1 MDTLLWLNIWPSK
14 RLHEFYVHRM
24 KEIQKSKH
32 SPNIL
37 MGEWGSEAI
46 AKWWSRWDSLVIKAL
61 LAVQLLEPGGLW
73 SSAGPLIPPQCQ
85 SRYGGE
91 DKQHFKG
98 PRWPQTAWVVTTAS
112 HHSRSVMLWSHS
124 MWGLNRD
131 ASISEAVSYIHM
143 WPCDPVPVN
152 THCPIIWTQHHVHTM
167 LIAQVEYFLSPKCSK
182 LEFSNIHRCYNIY
195 ISIMII
201 LLQFFTYD
209 SYLYILCTQPKS

>member
-1 MDTLLWLNIWPSK
+1 MSTEWKKSRNQSIHQIYWWGMGKWGYFKVVKSMRFSCHQSTLSCTAA
-14 RLHEFYVHRM
+14 
-24 KEIQKSKH
+24 
-32 SPNIL
+32 
-37 MGEWGSEAI
+37 GAWGSVKLSWAPN
-46 AKWWSRWDSLVIKAL
+46 SPS
-61 LAVQLLEPGGLW
+61 
-73 SSAGPLIPPQCQ
+73 QCQ

-98 PRWPQTAWVVTTAS
+98 PRWPQAAWVVTTAS

-131 ASISEAVSYIHM
+131 ASISEAVSYIHV

-209 SYLYILCTQPKS
+209 SHIYIYLMHTT